1 MSEFIFKQ
9 ECHKIVGCA
18 MEVLNAIGRGTH
30 DATRLRAVDRGDL
43 KPQMDANKRKCKFSF
58 FINVHLRLKNNH
70 TPEVAILK
78 IWQLKQK
85 PFTSST
91 LEHILPLN

>member
-9 ECHKIVGCA
+9 ECDKIVGCA
-18 MEVLNAIGRGTH
+18 MEVLNAIGRGFH
-30 DATRLRAVDRGDL
+30 DVTRLRAVDRGDL

-85 PFTSST
+85 PFTSSI
-91 LEHILPLN
+91 HKPFLPLS

>member
-18 MEVLNAIGRGTH
+18 MEVLNAIGRGFH
-30 DATRLRAVDRGDL
+30 DVTRFGQSIGGDF

-58 FINVHLRLKNNH
+58 FINVHLWLKNKH
-70 TPEVAILK
+70 TPKVALPK
-78 IWQLKQK
+78 I
-85 PFTSST
+85 
-91 LEHILPLN
+91 

>member
-18 MEVLNAIGRGTH
+18 MEVLTLSDAGFTMSPDFGQSIG
-30 DATRLRAVDRGDL
+30 GDF

-58 FINVHLRLKNNH
+58 FINVHLWLKNKH
-70 TPEVAILK
+70 TPKVALPK
-78 IWQLKQK
+78 I
-85 PFTSST
+85 
-91 LEHILPLN
+91 

>member
-1 MSEFIFKQ
+1 
-9 ECHKIVGCA
+9 
-18 MEVLNAIGRGTH
+18 MEVLNAIGRGFH
-30 DATRLRAVDRGDL
+30 DVTRLRAVDRGDL

-85 PFTSST
+85 PFTSSI
-91 LEHILPLN
+91 HKPFLPLS